1 MLRWMFGARY
11 WQTPARTDDESSD
24 AEDYPE
30 PENTDAEEDD
40 MKESWVEWMK
50 RTTGALEEQLKKAD
64 IDEWVTAQR
73 RRKWRWAGH
82 TARREDGR
90 WSTMILDWSPEKGCR
105 KVGHPAKRWTDDLN
119 AIVGGDM
126 WECMAHERDEWK
138 AFEANKKNL

>member
-11 WQTPARTDDESSD
+11 WQKPARTDDGSSD
-24 AEDYPE
+24 SEDYPE

-50 RTTGALEEQLKKAD
+50 RTTGALEKQLKKAD

-82 TARREDGR
+82 TA
-90 WSTMILDWSPEKGCR
+90 
-105 KVGHPAKRWTDDLN
+105 
-119 AIVGGDM
+119 
-126 WECMAHERDEWK
+126 
-138 AFEANKKNL
+138 